1 MSDHYNGTDLL
12 EVLLKHEVPFTEGNI
27 IKYVFRWKKKGGF
40 TDLMKAKDYLDRL
53 IEANKKLTVSGVPY
67 PVERVVNK

>member
-53 IEANKKLTVSGVPY
+53 IDANKKLSVSGVPY